1 MARFTALPS
10 DTSEDDEKYV
20 ASPPRKPPQ
29 PRTRGVIPPSRV
41 QRTDDDVDMNS
52 DSGSSRADEE
62 DEEEEEED
70 DEDSP
75 SDSSRSRVS
84 ARAGGGT
91 YTNEEQEEDEESG
104 GSSRSSLEVM
114 LPEHRRGDPSII
126 PWAQRIGID
135 PQKMHVMHASLFPGR
150 ESAEAPK
157 LLNTEQTDRTRLT
170 PNGLH
175 RKHSRDSEG
184 EGLRTATREVRLSAL
199 FSSSSNVVE
208 FILSSPRCQRAS
220 FAHDIEPVAF
230 RPSRKYARV
239 ESSASIV
246 NGVEDAMVD
255 AGLAFGRSFR
265 VGWGPSG
272 SLVHLGH
279 LCGPSSTQ

>member
-1 MARFTALPS
+1 
-10 DTSEDDEKYV
+10 
-20 ASPPRKPPQ
+20 
-29 PRTRGVIPPSRV
+29 
-41 QRTDDDVDMNS
+41 
-52 DSGSSRADEE
+52 
-62 DEEEEEED
+62 
-70 DEDSP
+70 
-75 SDSSRSRVS
+75 
-84 ARAGGGT
+84 
-91 YTNEEQEEDEESG
+91 
-104 GSSRSSLEVM
+104 LEVM
-114 LPEHRRGDPSII
+114 LPEHRRVDPSII

-150 ESAEAPK
+150 ESTEALK
-157 LLNTEQTDRTRLT
+157 QLNTEQTDRTRLT

-184 EGLRTATREVRLSAL
+184 EGLRTATREVCASAL
-199 FSSSSNVVE
+199 FLSFPNVVE

-230 RPSRKYARV
+230 CPSRKYARV